1 MLFHTFTSPLM
12 QDTAEYKG
20 VELTLMS
27 RKQLS
32 YCLVDVA
39 KESGS
44 LRLTSMAF
52 EKDGSFFIKF
62 SERLWGETLFEC
74 TRDKCEGAL
83 NLIRAD
89 LERNEFSENE
99 IHQLKE
105 TFSASYID
113 PLNVVGT
120 FVSYVEDCCLKFR
133 EYPGEFFA
141 PYTVV
146 VQSSGSGKSRLLRE
160 VSKVRSTLYV
170 CCRTGKSGF
179 PLRSSLAIKSLF
191 GALEEIKPQEACL
204 DELVRRLRRA
214 ELAARHY
221 LPRAVEFSD
230 YDPSKADFASEQ
242 LSERIWNAE
251 EFEEGNISSTDEV
264 VLLVIDEARWLLDE
278 KASGSPSG
286 VNMFRFFRRAIKRY
300 WSKY

>member
-1 MLFHTFTSPLM
+1 
-12 QDTAEYKG
+12 
-20 VELTLMS
+20 
-27 RKQLS
+27 
-32 YCLVDVA
+32 
-39 KESGS
+39 
-44 LRLTSMAF
+44 
-52 EKDGSFFIKF
+52 
-62 SERLWGETLFEC
+62 
-74 TRDKCEGAL
+74 
-83 NLIRAD
+83 
-89 LERNEFSENE
+89 
-99 IHQLKE
+99 
-105 TFSASYID
+105 
-113 PLNVVGT
+113 
-120 FVSYVEDCCLKFR
+120 
-133 EYPGEFFA
+133 
-141 PYTVV
+141 
-146 VQSSGSGKSRLLRE
+146 LLRE

-278 KASGSPSG
+278 NASGSLSG